1 MNLQEKI
8 NYVKENI
15 NYVPLLE
22 REKYR
27 EKFIYGFIKNSSCI
41 EGDNITLAQVMQVV
55 NGKNSTTESN
65 IQRSVYNNYQAY
77 LMIEE
82 RALNKEALTEEF
94 FKDVHECL
102 MKELSVGGLY
112 RNVDIKIKGSN
123 YTPCTY
129 LKVYDRMG
137 KFFYDIN
144 NFTGSD
150 LDLVAYTHLQIS
162 KIHPF
167 LDGNGRMARLAMN
180 YQLMKLGM
188 LPILF
193 STKERERYFDALED
207 FKVNKTDQ
215 LFKEFLIDHLN
226 KEYDRFIEYINLFKK
241 N

>member
-8 NYVKENI
+8 NYVKENLQKI
-15 NYVPLLE
+15 PLLE

-27 EKFIYGFIKNSSCI
+27 ENFIYGFIKNSSCI
-41 EGDNITLAQVMQVV
+41 EGDYITLAQVMQVI
-55 NGKNSTTESN
+55 NGKNPGTESN

-82 RALNKEALTEEF
+82 RALNKESLTEEF

-102 MKELSVGGLY
+102 VKDLSVGGLY

-129 LKVYDRMG
+129 IKVYDRMG

-144 NFTGSD
+144 NFSGDD

-162 KIHPF
+162 KVHPF

-180 YQLMKLGM
+180 YQLLKLGY

-193 STKERERYFDALED
+193 NTKERERYFAALED
-207 FKVNKTDQ
+207 FKVNKTDK

-226 KEYDRFIEYINLFKK
+226 KEYDRFIEHMNLFLK